1 MSLAAAGGRGR
12 RGSFCA
18 EVGKPEEKRKPE
30 RFSGHRK
37 SENDGFPRDIRSQC
51 GNLITTKA
59 AGKYLGLCPKATRE
73 FLEDVPRYE
82 VGRKR
87 CYMAIDLAN
96 KLCISET

>member
-1 MSLAAAGGRGR
+1 MATKKEIVA
-12 RGSFCA
+12 
-18 EVGKPEEKRKPE
+18 
-30 RFSGHRK
+30 
-37 SENDGFPRDIRSQC
+37 DIRSQC

-73 FLEDVPRYE
+73 YLEGVPRYE

-96 KLCISET
+96 RICSSET